1 MDLHPYLFYLS
12 FYLLYFVLP
21 SFKDN
26 GLPFWVP
33 DVLCQHSEV
42 VLWNLF
48 GVQMFFRW
56 IFWGRKLSPCPIPPP
71 SYNCLLFP
79 YFNYKI
85 LSGDSRCWVFPD
97 AQQGVEYLEPWSW
110 NWEFFVISAGS
121 VHVKWVNVGN
131 LHNLTERLSY
141 TVQFS
146 RSLMSDSLQPH
157 GPQHTRPPC
166 PSPTPGFY
174 PNSCPLGWWYHPT
187 QVILCHPLLPPSV
200 FPSIRA
206 FSNES
211 VLHIKW
217 PK

>member
-1 MDLHPYLFYLS
+1 MDLYPYLFYLS

-48 GVQMFFRW
+48 GVRMFFRW
-56 IFWGRKLSPCPIPPP
+56 IFWGES
-71 SYNCLLFP
+71 CLLVLFLHHLITASYFP
-79 YFNYKI
+79 TLITKYYLGTVGVGSFQMP
-85 LSGDSRCWVFPD
+85 SRVSSI
-97 AQQGVEYLEPWSW
+97 WSP
-110 NWEFFVISAGS
+110 AGS

-131 LHNLTERLSY
+131 SHNLTELLSY

-146 RSLMSDSLQPH
+146 RPLMSDSLQPH

-166 PSPTPGFY
+166 PSPTPRFY
-174 PNSCPLGWWYHPT
+174 PNSCPLSWWYHPT